1 MELSENIKLA
11 WEGVRGNLMRSV
23 LTTLGIII
31 GIASIIAVL
40 SVGTSLEEHLI
51 KTMHE
56 ILSPSVNISVGS
68 RDESAENVTIPQNK
82 MITEDMIRLIKARF
96 AGKIKAVGVNSS
108 FVQMKTEGTKPY
120 TIIAMG
126 INPEF
131 ADIVKA
137 NDIVKGRSLTDDD
150 ITRRRKVVL
159 IPDNFAEAYFGK
171 EDPLGKEIVFKT
183 SNGQLRFTVV
193 GVFKALNERLNDMV
207 QVYMPVSLK
216 TTLAADENDRCE
228 GYTSVTAMISEDV
241 TDNQSFVDEVS
252 TFINERYYMGD
263 PNYAVKV
270 DAGLDFEK
278 IISSVMEPTSYA
290 VSAIAGISLLV
301 GGIGVMNI
309 MLVSVTERTREIGI
323 RKALGA
329 TNRDIR
335 IQFIFE
341 SMILCL
347 IGGTIGML
355 IGIGLAALA
364 GMYLGFSVHLSLAS
378 VIIAVGFSSFI
389 SIFFG
394 YYPANKAAVL
404 DPIDALR
411 YE

>member
-51 KTMHE
+51 KTMHQ
-56 ILSPSVNISVGS
+56 ILSPTINISVTT
-68 RDESAENVTIPQNK
+68 RDENAENVTIPQNK
-82 MITEDMIRLIKARF
+82 MITDDMIRLIKTRF
-96 AGKIKAVGVNSS
+96 AGKITAVGVSCS
-108 FVQMKTEGTKPY
+108 FIQMKTEGAHPY
-120 TIIAMG
+120 KIIAVG

-131 ADIVKA
+131 AEIVKA
-137 NDIVKGRSLTDDD
+137 NDIVSGRGLTDDD
-150 ITRRRKVVL
+150 IIRRRKVVI

-171 EDPLGKEIVFKT
+171 EDPLGKVIVFKT
-183 SNGQLRFTVV
+183 ENGLQRFTVV
-193 GVFKALNERLNDMV
+193 GVFKALSDRLNDMV
-207 QVYMPVSLK
+207 QVHMPVSLK
-216 TTLAADENDRCE
+216 TTLAADENDRCD
-228 GYTSVTAMISEDV
+228 GYNSVSAVVSEDV
-241 TDNQSFVDEVS
+241 TDSQSFVNEVS
-252 TFINERYYMGD
+252 TFINERYYIGD

-335 IQFIFE
+335 IQFICE
-341 SMILCL
+341 SLILCL

-355 IGIGLAALA
+355 IGIGLAAIA
-364 GMYLGFSVHLSLAS
+364 GFFLGFTVQLSLAA
-378 VIIAVGFSSFI
+378 VVIAVGFSSFI
-389 SIFFG
+389 GIFFG